1 MFLINLYFYKF
12 MKNINEL
19 GEAKIGKLMLKYF
32 IPAFIGVFVNA
43 LYNIVDR
50 IFIGQGVGAEAL
62 SGISIIFP
70 VMLIM
75 MAFGMLIGIG
85 TGVYVSINLGRKDI
99 DGAEK
104 TLGTGFFLMI
114 AVSAVI
120 MVVTYLL
127 KEPILRSFGAT
138 EETFQ
143 YANDYLNIILGG
155 TAFMVIGF
163 SLNNVIRSEG
173 NAKIAMTSMIL
184 SSVVNIILDLIF
196 IIWLD
201 MGVKGA
207 AYATVISMF
216 VLMIWVLYH
225 FKSKRSV
232 VKLRNINIR
241 INRKILFQI
250 IAIGMAPFT
259 MQIANSFVQ
268 GLLNKKLIIYGGDL
282 AVGAMGI
289 INSVVTLFIMAIVAL
304 NMASQPLIG
313 YNFGAKSVTRIKE
326 TLRISLIAATLIA
339 VGAFVI
345 TEAFPGAIIKLFNND
360 SEELYSISVRGIRLI
375 LLALPIVGFQ
385 VVASNFFQAVGKAK
399 LAMFATLFRQIIGLI
414 PLLLILPG
422 FWGIDGIWLSY
433 PIADTMS
440 AIAVGFVLWREW
452 KRLPEIVGKAEEK

>member
-1 MFLINLYFYKF
+1 
-12 MKNINEL
+12 MKKINEL
-19 GEAKIGKLMLKYF
+19 SEAKIGKLMWKYF
-32 IPAFIGVFVNA
+32 VPAFIGIFANT

-114 AVSAVI
+114 TVSAVI

-127 KEPILRSFGAT
+127 KEPILRSFGAN

-155 TAFMVIGF
+155 AAFMVIGF
-163 SLNNVIRSEG
+163 SMNNVIRSEG

-184 SSVVNIILDLIF
+184 SSVTNIILDPIF
-196 IIWLD
+196 IFWFD

-216 VLMIWVLYH
+216 VLMVWVIIH

-232 VKLRNINIR
+232 IKLRKAYIR
-241 INRKILFQI
+241 INWKILVQI
-250 IAIGMAPFT
+250 VAIGMAPFT

-289 INSVVTLFIMAIVAL
+289 INSVVTLFVMAIVAI
-304 NMASQPLIG
+304 NMAAQPIIG
-313 YNFGAKSVTRIKE
+313 FNFGAKSVERIRE
-326 TLRISLIAATLIA
+326 TLRISIIAATVIA
-339 VGAFVI
+339 VGAFTFIEV
-345 TEAFPGAIIKLFNND
+345 FPGVIIKLFNND
-360 SEELYSISVRGIRLI
+360 NDELYSIAVRGIRLL

-433 PIADTMS
+433 PIADSMS
-440 AIAVGFVLWREW
+440 AIAVGYILWREW
-452 KRLPEIVGKAEEK
+452 KRLPEIVGESGK

>member
-452 KRLPEIVGKAEEK
+452 KRLPEIVGKAGQK

>member
-1 MFLINLYFYKF
+1 MN
-12 MKNINEL
+12 NINEL

-85 TGVYVSINLGRKDI
+85 TGVYVSINLGKKDF

-114 AVSAVI
+114 TVSAVI

-184 SSVVNIILDLIF
+184 SSVVNIILDLVF

-216 VLMIWVLYH
+216 VLMIWVLAH

-232 VKLRNINIR
+232 IKLHNINIR
-241 INRKILFQI
+241 VNRKILFQI
-250 IAIGMAPFT
+250 VAIGMAPFT

-268 GLLNKKLIIYGGDL
+268 GLLNKKLIIYGSDL

-289 INSVVTLFIMAIVAL
+289 INSVVTLFIMAIVAI
-304 NMASQPLIG
+304 NMASQPIIG
-313 YNFGAKSVTRIKE
+313 YNFGAKSVERIKE
-326 TLRISLIAATLIA
+326 TLRISLIAATVIA
-339 VGAFVI
+339 VGAFVLI
-345 TEAFPGAIIKLFNND
+345 EAFPGAIIKLFNND
-360 SEELYSISVRGIRLI
+360 SEELYSIRVRGIRLI

-414 PLLLILPG
+414 PLLIILPG

-440 AIAVGFVLWREW
+440 AIAVGFILWREW
-452 KRLPEIVGKAEEK
+452 KRLPETVGKAAVENK